1 MDGRDIRAFTLVV
14 AGLCPAMTKERKV
27 AGDFILAG
35 VMGWPIAHSRSPIL
49 HNYWIEKYKLNG
61 RYVPLAVQPEN
72 LGDAIRGLP
81 ALGFRGCN
89 LTMPHKQMALTMV
102 DRVTDTAR
110 RIGAVN
116 CIVVEP
122 DGKLWGTNND
132 GNGYY
137 LSLLEVA
144 PSWKPSNGPITILG
158 AGGAARGLLVALIEN
173 GAKDIR
179 LVNRTFDKAE
189 ALAKDID
196 PSIVKAVAWERRNDV
211 IGDVALL
218 TNATNQGMTGKP
230 PLDISLDKL
239 PKQALVSD
247 LIYTPPETAFLAAAR
262 ARGNLTVNGLGM
274 LLHQARP
281 AFKAWFGVMPEI
293 TDDQRATIMATFK

>member
-1 MDGRDIRAFTLVV
+1 M
-14 AGLCPAMTKERKV
+14 
-27 AGDFILAG
+27 AGDFVLAG

-61 RYVPLAVQPEN
+61 RYVPLAVQPDN
-72 LGDAIRGLP
+72 LGDAIRGLR

-89 LTMPHKQMALTMV
+89 LTMPHKQMAMTMV
-102 DRVTDTAR
+102 DRVTDTAK

-122 DGKLWGTNND
+122 DGKMWGTNND

-144 PSWKPSNGPITILG
+144 PSWKPANGPIAILG
-158 AGGAARGLLVALIEN
+158 AGGAARGLLVTLIEN
-173 GAKDIR
+173 GAKEIR
-179 LVNRTFDKAE
+179 LINRTFDKAE
-189 ALAKDID
+189 ALAKSVD
-196 PSIVKAVAWERRNDV
+196 PKIIKPIAWEKRADV

-218 TNATNQGMTGKP
+218 VNATDQGFVGKP
-230 PLDISLDKL
+230 PLDISLDRLSSK
-239 PKQALVSD
+239 ALVSD
-247 LIYTPPETAFLAAAR
+247 LIYTPPETPFLAAAR
-262 ARGNLTVNGLGM
+262 AGGNVTVNGLGM

-281 AFKAWFGVMPEI
+281 AFEAWFGVMPDI
-293 TDDQRATIMATFK
+293 TDDLRATIMATFK

>member
-1 MDGRDIRAFTLVV
+1 
-14 AGLCPAMTKERKV
+14 
-27 AGDFILAG
+27 
-35 VMGWPIAHSRSPIL
+35 MGWPIAQSRSPIL

-61 RYVPLAVQPEN
+61 RYVPLAVKPEK

-89 LTMPHKQMALTMV
+89 LTMPHKQMAMTML
-102 DRVTDTAR
+102 DRVTDTAK

-122 DGKLWGTNND
+122 DGKVWGTNND
-132 GNGYY
+132 GNGWY
-137 LSLLEVA
+137 LSLLEAA
-144 PSWKPSNGPITILG
+144 PSWKPSDGPVAILG
-158 AGGAARGLLVALIEN
+158 AGGAARGLLVVLIEN
-173 GAKDIR
+173 GAKEIR
-179 LVNRTFDKAE
+179 LINRTYEKAA

-196 PSIVKAVAWERRNDV
+196 PSIIKPIAWEKRADV

-218 TNATNQGMTGKP
+218 TNATDRGFNGKP

-239 PKQALVSD
+239 PKQTLVSD
-247 LIYTPPETAFLAAAR
+247 LIYTPPETPFLAAAK
-262 ARGNLTVNGLGM
+262 ARGNVTVNGLGM

-293 TDDQRATIMATFK
+293 TQGLRDAVMATF

>member
-1 MDGRDIRAFTLVV
+1 MANEFV
-14 AGLCPAMTKERKV
+14 
-27 AGDFILAG
+27 LAG
-35 VMGWPIAHSRSPIL
+35 VMGWPIAQSRSPIL
-49 HNYWIEKYKLNG
+49 HNYWIDKYKLNG
-61 RYVPLAVQPEN
+61 RYVPLAVKPEN
-72 LGDAIRGLP
+72 IADAVRGLP

-89 LTMPHKQMALTMV
+89 LTMPHKQVAMTMV
-102 DRVTDTAR
+102 DTLTDTAK

-116 CIVVEP
+116 CIIVGD
-122 DGKLWGTNND
+122 DGKMTGTNND

-144 PSWKPSNGPITILG
+144 PQWKPDAGPVAILG
-158 AGGAARGLLVALIEN
+158 AGGAARALLVTLIEN
-173 GAKDIR
+173 GAKEIR
-179 LVNRTFDKAE
+179 LINRTFDKAE
-189 ALAKDID
+189 ALAKDIN
-196 PSIVKAVAWERRNDV
+196 PSIVKAVPWEKRADA

-239 PKQALVSD
+239 SKQTLVSD
-247 LIYTPPETAFLAAAR
+247 LIYVPPETPFLAAAR
-262 ARGNLTVNGLGM
+262 ARGNVTVNGLGM

-293 TDDQRATIMATFK
+293 TPDLRATIMATFNT

>member
-1 MDGRDIRAFTLVV
+1 M
-14 AGLCPAMTKERKV
+14 

-35 VMGWPIAHSRSPIL
+35 VMGWPIAQSRSPIL

-72 LGDAIRGLP
+72 LGDAIRGLR

-89 LTMPHKQMALTMV
+89 LTMPHKQMAMTMV
-102 DRVTDTAR
+102 DRVTDTAK

-122 DGKLWGTNND
+122 DGKMWGTNND
-132 GNGYY
+132 GNGFY
-137 LSLLEVA
+137 LNLLEAA
-144 PSWKPSNGPITILG
+144 PSWKPANGPIAILG
-158 AGGAARGLLVALIEN
+158 AGGAARGLLVTLIEN
-173 GAKDIR
+173 GAREIR
-179 LVNRTFDKAE
+179 LINRTFDKAE
-189 ALAKDID
+189 ALANSVD
-196 PSIVKAVAWERRNDV
+196 PSIVKAIAWDKRADV

-218 TNATNQGMTGKP
+218 TNATNQGMIGKP

-239 PKQALVSD
+239 SSKALVSD
-247 LIYTPPETAFLAAAR
+247 LIYTPPETPFLAAAR
-262 ARGNLTVNGLGM
+262 ARGNVTVNGLGM

-281 AFKAWFGVMPEI
+281 AFEAWFGVMPEI
-293 TDDQRATIMATFK
+293 TDDLRATIMTTFK